1 MESVIETGKSRLNPL
16 VAACLTASLVFGMSG
31 CTNIKDDSTRTKTE
45 GTLVGTGIGAG
56 IGALLGGLIGGDG
69 KGALIGAGIG
79 AGIGALSGF
88 LVGKHVA
95 DKKAEYASREDWL
108 DDCIAHARDVTRE
121 TREYNAKLKKEINS
135 LDKET
140 RTLRASYNKKKA
152 SADQLA
158 AKQKEVKELQ
168 SANSEVIKKLEEEV
182 KKNKEV
188 VADARKNGNKR
199 EANILDAEIKK
210 LNTDIVDLKKAN
222 KSLAS
227 CSSRVSV

>member
-1 MESVIETGKSRLNPL
+1 MEAIGIKKSRLNSA
-16 VAACLTASLVFGMSG
+16 VAACLAASLVFGMSG

-56 IGALLGGLIGGDG
+56 LGALIGGLVGGDG

-95 DKKAEYASREDWL
+95 DKKEEYASREDWL
-108 DDCIAHARDVTRE
+108 DDCIAHARDVTKE
-121 TREYNAKLKKEINS
+121 TREYNAQLKKDINS

-140 RTLRASYNKKKA
+140 RTLNASYKKKKA
-152 SADQLA
+152 SSEQLA
-158 AKQKEVKELQ
+158 AKQKEIKELQ

-182 KKNKEV
+182 KKQKEV

-199 EANILDAEIKK
+199 EAAILDAEIKK
-210 LNTDIVDLKKAN
+210 LNADIADLKKAN

-227 CSSRVSV
+227 CSSRVAV